1 MFHSFFPKPKL
12 FFTSFAL
19 WALLCVVIWFS
30 VAQDLGRSFSV
41 GGVFGFQF
49 PTEASLEVPAA
60 PAAQS
65 SDNSSEQS
73 QAPTPPP
80 EPSPEVKIAQ
90 AQAESAKNF
99 WFYQY
104 LAAAYLLFV
113 GFWLWYSPHRWSRW
127 SVIGSAVIVFVT
139 WYLVQIDVAINSWF
153 REFYDMLQLA
163 LSKPGAVTQAQYYT
177 QLASFLKL
185 ALIWMMIR
193 VVIDFFTSHFVFRWR
208 TAMNEYYMS
217 KWEQVRHIEGASQRV
232 QEDTMRFAAIMESLG
247 VRLIDSIMTLIAFLP
262 ILWGLSQYVT
272 ELPIIGAV
280 PQALVIVAI
289 VWSIFGT
296 GLLAVVGIRL
306 PGLQFRNQ
314 RVEAAYRKELVF
326 GEDNVA
332 RAQPPTVAE
341 LFGNVRKNYFR
352 LYFNY
357 LYFNVVRYG
366 YIQAGVM
373 VPYLAMAPAITS
385 AAFTLGV
392 MQQILQAFSR
402 VENSFQY
409 LINSWTTIV
418 ELLSIHK
425 RLAAF
430 EAAINDQPLPKI
442 DQDYLGRAT
451 SQP

>member
-1 MFHSFFPKPKL
+1 
-12 FFTSFAL
+12 
-19 WALLCVVIWFS
+19 
-30 VAQDLGRSFSV
+30 
-41 GGVFGFQF
+41 
-49 PTEASLEVPAA
+49 
-60 PAAQS
+60 
-65 SDNSSEQS
+65 
-73 QAPTPPP
+73 
-80 EPSPEVKIAQ
+80 
-90 AQAESAKNF
+90 
-99 WFYQY
+99 
-104 LAAAYLLFV
+104 
-113 GFWLWYSPHRWSRW
+113 
-127 SVIGSAVIVFVT
+127 VIGSALIVFVT
-139 WYLVQIDVAINSWF
+139 WYLVQIDVAINAWF

-163 LSKPGAVTQAQYYT
+163 LSKPGAVTQAQYYG

-185 ALIWMMIR
+185 ALVWMMIR
-193 VVIDFFTSHFVFRWR
+193 VVIDFFTSHYVFRWR

-217 KWEQVRHIEGASQRV
+217 KWERVRHIEGASQRV

-296 GLLAVVGIRL
+296 GLLAIVGIRL

-326 GEDNVA
+326 GEDDVA

-341 LFGNVRKNYFR
+341 LFFNVRKNYFR

-418 ELLSIHK
+418 ELMSIHK

-430 EAAINDQPLPKI
+430 EAAINDQPLPSI
-442 DQDYLGRAT
+442 DQEYLSGAT
-451 SQP
+451 R